1 MVFSLHKLVTFLQ
14 LIAKEKLDSVNA
26 GFAEK

>member
-26 GFAEK
+26 GFSEK